1 MTDAGFFKGTSAD
14 QDSRFSD
21 KNKKLMKTMKFADNL
36 EKKIDMK
43 KIQLEVM
50 KPFITQKLN
59 NLMPI
64 EDEVIIEYVF
74 SQLEQTQVKHIKIK
88 LFALKF
94 NYFFFEFKVSGRK
107 VNAND
112 VDWIFGKNK
121 SKRFYG

>member
-21 KNKKLMKTMKFADNL
+21 KNKKLMKSMKFADNL

-74 SQLEQTQVKHIKIK
+74 SQLEQSQVE
-88 LFALKF
+88 
-94 NYFFFEFKVSGRK
+94 FFEK
-107 VNAND
+107 
-112 VDWIFGKNK
+112 IFV
-121 SKRFYG
+121 FE

>member
-64 EDEVIIEYVF
+64 EDDVIIEYVF
-74 SQLEQTQVKHIKIK
+74 SQLEQSQVI
-88 LFALKF
+88 LLNYQKF
-94 NYFFFEFKVSGRK
+94 
-107 VNAND
+107 
-112 VDWIFGKNK
+112 
-121 SKRFYG
+121 